1 MHQEKHGIIITIDG
15 PAGSGKTTTA
25 KGVAEKLSYLH
36 LDSGALYRAAT
47 LQALRSKI
55 DLQNK
60 DSVVHAVEKANIDLF
75 KENGYLRVVL
85 NGKDV
90 TDAIRLPEV
99 TKAIKYVASN
109 PAVRDILTRKQRDL
123 AGNGGVVV
131 EGRDTGT
138 VVFPN
143 ADLKI
148 YLDASIEERAKRRHL
163 ELASKGIHVDL
174 DKLRDEIENRD
185 RSDSARKYSPLKK
198 PEDAIVLNTSDL
210 TIEQQVDFVVREA
223 RKCGA

>member
-1 MHQEKHGIIITIDG
+1 MHQGKHGIIITIDG

-25 KGVAEKLSYLH
+25 KNVAEKLGYLH

-47 LQALRSKI
+47 LQALHLKI
-55 DLQNK
+55 DLQNG
-60 DSVVHAVEKANIDLF
+60 DLVAHAVEKANIDLV
-75 KENGYLRVVL
+75 KENKILRVYL
-85 NGKDV
+85 NGENI

-99 TKAIKYVASN
+99 TEAIKYVASI
-109 PAVRDILTRKQRDL
+109 PAVRDILTQKQRTL
-123 AGNGGVVV
+123 AQNGSVVV

-148 YLDASIEERAKRRHL
+148 YLVASIEQRAKRRHL
-163 ELASKGIHVDL
+163 ELFAKGIDVEL
-174 DKLRDEIENRD
+174 KKLREEIEARD

-198 PEDAIVLNTSDL
+198 PDDAIVLNTSDMS
-210 TIEQQVDFVVREA
+210 IEQQVDFVVQEA
-223 RKCGA
+223 RKREA

>member
-1 MHQEKHGIIITIDG
+1 MTITIDG

-25 KGVAEKLSYLH
+25 KKVAEKLGYLH

-47 LQALRSKI
+47 LQALRLKI

-60 DSVVHAVEKANIDLF
+60 DLVVHAVEKANIDLF
-75 KENGYLRVVL
+75 KENGCLRIYL
-85 NGKDV
+85 NGKDI

-99 TKAIKYVASN
+99 TKAIKYIASN
-109 PAVRDILTRKQRDL
+109 PAVRDILTCKQRNL
-123 AGNGGVVV
+123 AQNGSVVV

-148 YLDASIEERAKRRHL
+148 YLVASIEERAERRHL
-163 ELASKGIHVDL
+163 ELSSKGITVDFK
-174 DKLRDEIENRD
+174 KLRDEIENRD
-185 RSDSARKYSPLKK
+185 HSDSARKYSPLKK

-223 RKCGA
+223 RKRGA